1 MELTN
6 KKIVLIL
13 SPLPPPVGGIASWS
27 VNVIDYLK
35 KENYK
40 NVFHLNTAI
49 KFRQITSISNFQ
61 RIIFG
66 IFDSIRIIL
75 FFVIEAFKRYPKVVH
90 LTTSASIGLFRDIAI
105 ALFCRILNIDLVVHY
120 RFGRIPE
127 ISKKKNW
134 EWKLLILL
142 LRLSKSS
149 IVIDKSSF
157 EALKNSLPDIVLFLL
172 PNPCSLEVEMIARK
186 NVLNFKNDE
195 FIFVGHIIE
204 SKGIYELVEA
214 FLLMTENLKL
224 KLIGPVDETVKN
236 HLISISKT
244 KDNGNWLK
252 FEGVKSKIEVLE
264 LMQTSNALILPSHTE
279 GFPNVVLEAM
289 ACGCPI
295 LATNVGAIPE
305 MICYPGDNSSG
316 ICFGIKN
323 VKSIVEAVLEFNNN
337 PQNKDDMARNGKNR
351 VLENYTLKAVFEKYE
366 EIWYL

>member
-186 NVLNFKNDE
+186 NVLNFKNEE

-204 SKGIYELVEA
+204 AKGIFELIDA
-214 FLLMTENLKL
+214 FLLIPDNLKL
-224 KLIGPVDETVKN
+224 RLIGPVDENLKSK
-236 HLISISKT
+236 LISSSKI
-244 KDNGNWLK
+244 KDNGRWLN
-252 FEGVKSKIEVLE
+252 FDGVKSKSEILKI
-264 LMQTSNALILPSHTE
+264 MQESNALILPSYTE

-295 LATNVGAIPE
+295 LATNVGAIPD
-305 MICYPGDNSSG
+305 MVGDKTEDNSG
-316 ICFGIKN
+316 ICFP
-323 VKSIVEAVLEFNNN
+323 VKDVESIVETIIDYNLN
-337 PQNKDDMARNGKNR
+337 PQQKYKMSLNGKKK
-351 VLENYTLKAVFEKYE
+351 VIEDYTLKSVIKQYEK
-366 EIWYL
+366 IWYS